1 MLNLTATS
9 LFDGTL
15 ATFLVVFTLLLI
27 LITKII
33 LGKDL
38 CKILTKVTKDSLNL
52 LTTNAR

>member
-15 ATFLVVFTLLLI
+15 AIFLVVFTLLLI

-52 LTTNAR
+52 LTTNER

>member
-27 LITKII
+27 L
-33 LGKDL
+33 GKDL

-52 LTTNAR
+52 LTTNER

>member
-27 LITKII
+27 LITKNNIRKR
-33 LGKDL
+33 LMYNFNKSN
-38 CKILTKVTKDSLNL
+38 KRLTKLVDN
-52 LTTNAR
+52 

>member
-27 LITKII
+27 LITK
-33 LGKDL
+33 
-38 CKILTKVTKDSLNL
+38 VTKDSLNL
-52 LTTNAR
+52 LTTNER

>member
-15 ATFLVVFTLLLI
+15 AAFLVVFTLLLI

-52 LTTNAR
+52 LTTNGR

>member
-27 LITKII
+27 KKKKNNIRKRLM
-33 LGKDL
+33 
-38 CKILTKVTKDSLNL
+38 
-52 LTTNAR
+52 

>member
-27 LITKII
+27 ITKII
-33 LGKDL
+33 LEKTY
-38 CKILTKVTKDSLNL
+38 KKTKVTKDSLNL
-52 LTTNAR
+52 LTTNER

>member
-27 LITKII
+27 LITKNNIR
-33 LGKDL
+33 K
-38 CKILTKVTKDSLNL
+38 KTYVKF
-52 LTTNAR
+52 

>member
-27 LITKII
+27 LITKKIRKILVIMTLFVII
-33 LGKDL
+33 LEM
-38 CKILTKVTKDSLNL
+38 IS
-52 LTTNAR
+52 

>member
-27 LITKII
+27 KII

-52 LTTNAR
+52 LTTNER

>member
-27 LITKII
+27 LITKNNIRKR
-33 LGKDL
+33 LMENFNKSN
-38 CKILTKVTKDSLNL
+38 KRLTKLVDN
-52 LTTNAR
+52 

>member
-27 LITKII
+27 LITKNNIR
-33 LGKDL
+33 K
-38 CKILTKVTKDSLNL
+38 
-52 LTTNAR
+52 RFM

>member
-27 LITKII
+27 II

-52 LTTNAR
+52 LTTNER